1 MSLPEPPKVE
11 LAVVRDRSNDP
22 GPTFLRLKRYEL
34 VVVRGGKRSASFVY
48 DVLDRTALDACV
60 MLAHH
65 EEVSPTLGTRRVF
78 VWMRSAIRP
87 PIALRGEHAASAP
100 HSGSLWELPA
110 GLIEP
115 GESAEVAAVREL
127 AEELGFTVAPSA
139 MKRLGP
145 AAYPAP
151 GFVGE
156 LHHFFHVR
164 VDPHARVKPAE
175 DGSPLEEDALVVAV
189 PLEEALDA
197 CRTGAIHDEK
207 TELALRRLADQL
219 T

>member
-1 MSLPEPPKVE
+1 MPLPEPPKVA
-11 LAVVRDRSNDP
+11 LAVVRDCSDDP

-34 VVVRGGKRSASFVY
+34 VVVRGATKSTSFVY

-65 EEVSPTLGTRRVF
+65 EELSPTLGTRRVF

-87 PIALRGEHAASAP
+87 PIALRGDDKAP

-115 GESAEVAAVREL
+115 GESPAVAAAREI
-127 AEELGFTVAPSA
+127 AEELGFTVAPSD
-139 MKRLGP
+139 MVPLGP

-164 VDPHARVKPAE
+164 VDPQTRVTPAE
-175 DGSPLEEDALVVAV
+175 DGSPLEENALVVAV

-219 T
+219 P

>member
-1 MSLPEPPKVE
+1 VSLPEPPKVE

-22 GPTFLRLKRYEL
+22 GPTFLRVKRYEL
-34 VVVRGGKRSASFVY
+34 VVVRGGTKSAPFVY

-65 EEVSPTLGTRRVF
+65 EEVSARLGTRRVF

-87 PIALRGEHAASAP
+87 PIALRGDDKAP

-115 GESAEVAAVREL
+115 GESAEAAAAREL
-127 AEELGFTVAPSA
+127 GEELGFEVAPSEL
-139 MKRLGP
+139 KRLGP

-151 GFVGE
+151 GFIGE

-164 VDPHARVKPAE
+164 VDPRKRVKPAE
-175 DGSPLEEDALVVAV
+175 DGSPLEEEALVVAV
-189 PLEEALDA
+189 PLDEALDA
-197 CRTGAIHDEK
+197 CRAGTIHDEK

-219 T
+219 P